1 MRKDN
6 PKRSGLKAKASRT
19 DLDQIEFDMTKKVS
33 KTAKVVMKKIKS
45 KKLKM
50 KPRAYFVLGSMLMGV
65 GIVGVLLITV
75 FLTSAIFFR
84 LRMGGAMDYLG
95 FGRPGLRFFVR
106 SFPWKVIGLALISFL
121 GGSWMLKKH
130 DKAYKVSL
138 GWLVLG
144 AVITVVGLGFFVD
157 KVGVNERLEKRRE
170 LKSLYDTRFEG
181 REEMLEELRL
191 RSPRPHK
198 KMMKPRLEEV
208 K

>member
-1 MRKDN
+1 
-6 PKRSGLKAKASRT
+6 
-19 DLDQIEFDMTKKVS
+19 
-33 KTAKVVMKKIKS
+33 
-45 KKLKM
+45 
-50 KPRAYFVLGSMLMGV
+50 
-65 GIVGVLLITV
+65 
-75 FLTSAIFFR
+75 
-84 LRMGGAMDYLG
+84 
-95 FGRPGLRFFVR
+95 
-106 SFPWKVIGLALISFL
+106 
-121 GGSWMLKKH
+121 MLKKH